1 LEFDFW
7 PVTSIYAIQQR
18 VHWTAVNRLL
28 EGLVYGWESS
38 SDPTLDCS
46 IKPEFAD
53 FSFLVAIVLLVD
65 IISVRKRER
74 RVCYIIVQ
82 TYDVELHFRRP
93 PMEFG
98 AGTRPVASS
107 DAPSSQACKGG
118 CFLSFSVLD
127 LISRNV

>member
-18 VHWTAVNRLL
+18 VQWTAVNRLL

-38 SDPTLDCS
+38 SDHTLDCG

-65 IISVRKRER
+65 IISVRKRET
-74 RVCYIIVQ
+74 CL
-82 TYDVELHFRRP
+82 LHNC
-93 PMEFG
+93 
-98 AGTRPVASS
+98 T
-107 DAPSSQACKGG
+107 
-118 CFLSFSVLD
+118 D
-127 LISRNV
+127 L